1 MEKKGTV
8 IYVVS
13 DRRSGS
19 TLLENILSKSQQV
32 VSVGELAML
41 HGHILKTGPGERWNW
56 TCSCGKPVDVCEFWS
71 PILKDTYYLHPDSF
85 DTNIEWNF
93 KSKKLL
99 AVAAAPSLFKKR
111 ILQIINNNRN
121 KNIPATLA
129 GIYNAIFEKTGKPF
143 IVDSSK
149 DPLQA
154 LSIYRSK
161 RNFDVKIIWLKR
173 DLRAVAVSKSKWKE
187 LNVKKQKTLKKILF
201 DIFYYKRICEAVAGF
216 IHKEDILEMRYEG
229 LAQHTQQELDRIIN
243 QFGLS
248 TYAAPEFMFVENDHT
263 IGGTPN
269 RFTKRP
275 IVYEESWKNNFK
287 QNKLLYFTGG
297 VLNKL

>member
-41 HGHILKTGPGERWNW
+41 HGHILKKGPGERWNW
-56 TCSCGKPVDVCEFWS
+56 TCSCGKPVDACEFWS
-71 PILKDTYYLHPDSF
+71 PILKDTYQLHPDSF
-85 DTNIEWNF
+85 STNIEWNF

-111 ILQIINNNRN
+111 LVQIINNNRN
-121 KNIPATLA
+121 KNIPATLS
-129 GIYNAIFEKTGKPF
+129 GLYNAIFERTGKPF

-154 LSIYRSK
+154 LSIYMSK
-161 RNFDVKIIWLKR
+161 RNFEVKIIWLKR

-216 IHKEDILEMRYEG
+216 IDKKDILEMRYED

-243 QFGLS
+243 QFGLQKY
-248 TYAAPEFMFVENDHT
+248 TAPEFMFVENDHT

-275 IVYEESWKNNFK
+275 IVYEEGWKNNFK
-287 QNKLLYFTGG
+287 QKKLLYFTGG